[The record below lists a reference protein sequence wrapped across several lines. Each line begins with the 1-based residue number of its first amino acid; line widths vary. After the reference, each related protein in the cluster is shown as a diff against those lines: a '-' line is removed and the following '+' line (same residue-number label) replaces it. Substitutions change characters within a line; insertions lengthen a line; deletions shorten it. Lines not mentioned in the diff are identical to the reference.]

1 MGQSFEEA
9 KRSLLSSGRPGKLV
23 RLDDGSW
30 GVLPLPDKDPVI
42 EKRKQEIQL
51 AKAHQEAMRIRLE
64 EEQERRNEAHRAR
77 LKQMEI
83 EQKAKREHEER
94 MLLLHK
100 EREAERAQQLKEQA
114 IKRAEELEALRKV
127 QLQQASKNLT
137 DSLRHSITS
146 DSTAATC
153 ASNDSFSDSYRAA
166 IETTLRRFVE
176 NGDDVACTGV
186 YIYEYGSCGLCGH
199 QPIKWH
205 YILEN
210 LHNRNQ
216 IVVGSECIRNYKII
230 LEEWGYRPAYVVFP
244 ECLRRFTRWI
254 LGEDSGA
261 VKFSDA
267 VACFYTRNPRE
278 LYGIMQADQKLQ
290 MFTFAKKIQGML
302 VASDARR
309 EAHDVPF

>member
-1 MGQSFEEA
+1 VQ
-9 KRSLLSSGRPGKLV
+9 L
-23 RLDDGSW
+23 
-30 GVLPLPDKDPVI
+30 LPDKDPVI

-51 AKAHQEAMRIRLE
+51 AKAHQEALRIRLE
-64 EEQERRNEAHRAR
+64 EEQERRNEAYRAR

-83 EQKAKREHEER
+83 EQQAKREHEER
-94 MLLLHK
+94 MLLLRK
-100 EREAERAQQLKEQA
+100 EREAERMQQLKEQA
-114 IKRAEELEALRKV
+114 IKRAEELEALRRE
-127 QLQQASKNLT
+127 QLQKASKKLM
-137 DSLRHSITS
+137 DSSSHSITS
-146 DSTAATC
+146 DSAATTC
-153 ASNDSFSDSYRAA
+153 VRNDGFSDSYRAA

-199 QPIKWH
+199 QPVKWH

-210 LHNRNQ
+210 LSSRNQ
-216 IVVGSECIRNYKII
+216 IVVGSECIRNYKVI

-244 ECLRRFTRWI
+244 ECLRQFTRWI
-254 LGEDSGA
+254 LEEDPGA
-261 VKFSDA
+261 VKFSDP

-290 MFTFAKKIQGML
+290 MFTFVKKLQGML

-309 EAHDVPF
+309 EAYDVPF

>member
-9 KRSLLSSGRPGKLV
+9 KRDLLSSGRPGKLV

-42 EKRKQEIQL
+42 EKRKQEAQL
-51 AKAHQEAMRIRLE
+51 AKAHKEALRIRLE
-64 EEQERRNEAHRAR
+64 EERVRRNQAYRER
-77 LKQMEI
+77 LEQMEI
-83 EQKAKREHEER
+83 EQQAKREHEER
-94 MLLLHK
+94 MMLLRK
-100 EREAERAQQLKEQA
+100 EREAERLRQ
-114 IKRAEELEALRKV
+114 LEALRKE
-127 QLQQASKNLT
+127 QLQKASKNLM
-137 DSLRHSITS
+137 DSSRHSITS
-146 DSTAATC
+146 DSAAATC
-153 ASNDSFSDSYRAA
+153 VRNDGFSSSYRAA
-166 IETTLRRFVE
+166 IETTLRKFVE

-210 LHNRNQ
+210 LSSRNQ
-216 IVVGSECIRNYKII
+216 ITVGSECIRNYKII

-244 ECLRRFTRWI
+244 ECLSQFTRWI
-254 LGEDSGA
+254 LEEDSGA
-261 VKFSDA
+261 VRYSDA
-267 VACFYTRNPRE
+267 VACFYTRNPHE
-278 LYGIMQADQKLQ
+278 LYGVMQADQKLQ
-290 MFTFAKKIQGML
+290 MFTFAKKLQGML